1 MISYHKIHT
10 YEVMFRWEKKHALL
24 QEQDCFTSILILQV
38 YLVS

>member
-1 MISYHKIHT
+1 MKLCLD
-10 YEVMFRWEKKHALL
+10 EKKKHALL